1 MKKDNFALEMKTRR
15 IYVFIVIASIAL
27 LSVLIIQVNWIFA
40 TAKIKEDLFNEKANM
55 VLSRTNDALSADK
68 ETYNEIATCVQN
80 DSTTQTTTRLG
91 NNEVRKIDSLFN
103 YYLNYYNFK
112 IDYKFVVAKPNV
124 VGFNNGGSFEKSLKP
139 KDSKNKAFEL
149 KLIFP
154 DKKKFI
160 IAEMGTMF
168 ITSVLLIFIVLF
180 LFWLTVKSLI
190 REKTIAE
197 HTTDFL
203 NNMTHEFKTPLTNIS
218 LAVKMIH
225 REASVKNE
233 EKMLHYSSIIFDENE
248 KLKHQ
253 VEQVLSMT
261 ALEKGEIPLQQELI
275 DFHDLIND
283 SIKYLSLQIENK
295 ECNINVQLAAEKSII
310 SGDKLHLR
318 NTISNLIDNAIKYS
332 PIKPEL
338 NIMTS
343 NAGNSFIFKISDNGI
358 GIKKEFQQKVFD
370 KFFRV
375 PTGDL
380 HNVKGFGLG
389 LAYIKNIV
397 EMHNGAIHLESE
409 INEGTAFIISLPNA

>member
-1 MKKDNFALEMKTRR
+1 MKTKR
-15 IYVFIVIASIAL
+15 IYLFIVIASIAL
-27 LSVLIIQVNWIFA
+27 LMVLIIQVNWIFA

-55 VLSRTNDALSADK
+55 VLSRTNDALNADK
-68 ETYNEIATCVQN
+68 YTYNEIASCVQK
-80 DSTTQTTTRLG
+80 DSTAQTITRLG
-91 NNEVRKIDSLFN
+91 KNEVRKIDSLFN

-112 IDYKFVVAKPNV
+112 IDYKFVVAKPKALD
-124 VGFNNGGSFEKSLKP
+124 FNNSASFENSLKP
-139 KDSKNKAFEL
+139 QNSNNNAFEL

-168 ITSVLLIFIVLF
+168 ITSVLLIFIVIF
-180 LFWLTVKSLI
+180 LFGLTVKSLI
-190 REKTIAE
+190 KEKTIAE

-218 LAVKMIH
+218 LAAKMIQ
-225 REASVKNE
+225 REASVKKE
-233 EKMLHYSSIIFDENE
+233 DKMMHYSSIIFDENE
-248 KLKHQ
+248 KLKQQ

-283 SIKYLSLQIENK
+283 SIKQLSLQIENK
-295 ECNINVQLAAEKSII
+295 GCNISLQLDAEKSII
-310 SGDKLHLR
+310 FGDKLHWR
-318 NTISNLIDNAIKYS
+318 NAISNLIDNAIKYS

-338 NIMTS
+338 NIKTS
-343 NAGNSFIFKISDNGI
+343 NSGNSIVLEIRDNGI
-358 GIKKEFQQKVFD
+358 GIRKEFQQKVFD

-389 LAYIKNIV
+389 LAYIKKIV
-397 EMHNGAIHLESE
+397 EMHSGTINLESE
-409 INEGTAFIISLPNA
+409 LNEGTSFIITLPNA

>member
-1 MKKDNFALEMKTRR
+1 MKTRR

-27 LSVLIIQVNWIFA
+27 LLVLIIQVNWIFA

-68 ETYNEIATCVQN
+68 DTYNEIASCVQN
-80 DSTTQTTTRLG
+80 DSTAETNTKLG

-124 VGFNNGGSFEKSLKP
+124 AGFNNSGGFEKSLKP
-139 KDSKNKAFEL
+139 QNSKNKAFEL

-168 ITSVLLIFIVLF
+168 ITSVLLIFIVIF

-218 LAVKMIH
+218 LAIKMIQ
-225 REASVKNE
+225 REAGVKGE
-233 EKMLHYSSIIFDENE
+233 DKMMHYSSIIFDENE

-275 DFHDLIND
+275 DFHDLIKD
-283 SIKYLSLQIENK
+283 SIKQLSLQIENK
-295 ECNINVQLAAEKSII
+295 ECSIHAQLNAEKSIVF
-310 SGDKLHLR
+310 GDKLHWR
-318 NTISNLIDNAIKYS
+318 NAISNLIDNAIKYS

-338 NIMTS
+338 NIKTS
-343 NAGNSFIFKISDNGI
+343 NEGNSFIFKISDNGI
-358 GIKKEFQQKVFD
+358 GIKKEFQQKVFEN
-370 KFFRV
+370 FFRV

-380 HNVKGFGLG
+380 HTVKGFGLG
-389 LAYIKNIV
+389 LAYIKKIV
-397 EMHNGAIHLESE
+397 EMHSGTIHLESE
-409 INEGTAFIISLPNA
+409 INEGTSFTITLPNA